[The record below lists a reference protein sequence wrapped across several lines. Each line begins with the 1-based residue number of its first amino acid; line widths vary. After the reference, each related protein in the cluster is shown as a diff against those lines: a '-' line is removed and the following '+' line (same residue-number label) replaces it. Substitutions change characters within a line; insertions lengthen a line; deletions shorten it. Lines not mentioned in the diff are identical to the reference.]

1 MQNLYL
7 SFVLKLSQGKYDF
20 ARLYFVNI
28 ELLRRGST
36 KQGNK
41 NTMPA
46 GNVRKYTSI
55 NIAPM
60 QQQEHGPGLY
70 PFFLLCFIL
79 FSCYPFIPFFKASRF
94 RIDYR
99 KRLVK
104 IWDTARWSLER
115 GRSHVN
121 RFDNKCTWSLYLV
134 IIINALKHLLNF
146 KVIPDCHSFYIFL
159 LCCSLTT
166 YFFFF

>member
-104 IWDTARWSLER
+104 IWDTAR
-115 GRSHVN
+115 
-121 RFDNKCTWSLYLV
+121 
-134 IIINALKHLLNF
+134 
-146 KVIPDCHSFYIFL
+146 
-159 LCCSLTT
+159 
-166 YFFFF
+166 